1 MQTISRNLIG
11 AAGAAVLCLAMAVT
25 ASAPAAAGAAA
36 LPKVKQAK
44 FKVTVEG
51 WQKDDW
57 AANHESTSL
66 CDPSDHSYSGEYAK
80 FKSSR
85 PVTLTAIQ
93 VGKTA
98 PSFLIGK
105 GQPYIDTSA
114 DVARNAVNAVSPVPN
129 SCPAAGG
136 GGDGETVAPDCGLK
150 SVASYPVA
158 LAYDSYFKDSITLTS
173 AGTVGPLFYNCGH
186 GTFPD
191 LLERDELAVP
201 IKSELPYKELFDRKL
216 GKLIVIGHGD
226 YDLSL
231 ADYNE
236 KTEVHWEVTFVRK
249 GAKKH

>member
-11 AAGAAVLCLAMAVT
+11 AAGAAALCLAMAAG
-25 ASAPAAAGAAA
+25 ASTPAEAAAAV
-36 LPKVKQAK
+36 PKVKQAK

-57 AANHESTSL
+57 ASNHESTSL

-80 FKSSR
+80 FKSTK
-85 PVTLTAIQ
+85 PVALTAIQ
-93 VGKTA
+93 VGKQA

-129 SCPAAGG
+129 SCPHAGG
-136 GGDGETVAPDCGLK
+136 GGDGEAVVPDCGLK
-150 SVASYPVA
+150 SVPSYPVA

-173 AGTVGPLFYNCGH
+173 AGAVAPLFYNCGH
-186 GTFPD
+186 GTFPA
-191 LLERDELAVP
+191 LLERDELAMP
-201 IKSELPYKELFDRKL
+201 IKSELPYKELFDKRI

-226 YDLSL
+226 YDLPL
-231 ADYNE
+231 PDYSE

-249 GAKKH
+249 GVKQH